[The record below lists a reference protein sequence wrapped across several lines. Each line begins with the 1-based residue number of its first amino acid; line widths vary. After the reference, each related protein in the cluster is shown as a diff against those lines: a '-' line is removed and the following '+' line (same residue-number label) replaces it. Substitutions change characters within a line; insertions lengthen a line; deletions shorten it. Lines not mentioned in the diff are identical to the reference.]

1 MMAEDIHQWLRQ
13 SVSIQQ
19 FVDTVLAYASSC
31 NSSDIHIEPFG
42 KALRIRLRCDG
53 VLMTLGDMPREH
65 LEAVTARIKVMAGLD
80 IANKRLPQDGRV
92 AWHHGEKT
100 LDLRI
105 STMPTVGGEKTVIRL
120 LDGTRTELRL
130 ESLGMDDRTVTLL
143 RHIIQRKSG
152 LWLAAGPTGS
162 GKTSTLYAAI
172 QDIVHDSI
180 HIATLEDPVEYL
192 LPGISQSQ
200 VNPKQG
206 LFFHNG
212 LRALLRQDP
221 DVLVIGEI
229 RDAETAQIAVR
240 AALTGHAVFST
251 IHTAT
256 AVEVPL
262 RLIDMGV
269 APYLVAAALQ
279 GITAQGLARRLCP
292 AWGAGHAEE
301 PPGCPQCFHRG
312 YRGRFCLCEIIP
324 VRKAMEEA
332 IRQGAN
338 RQGLTQA
345 AAADGAIFLA
355 DAAAAAVARG
365 WTTETEIRRIY
376 TA

>member
-1 MMAEDIHQWLRQ
+1 MAEDIHQWLRQ
-13 SVSIQQ
+13 SVSTQQ

-31 NSSDIHIEPFG
+31 HSSDIHVEPFG
-42 KALRIRLRCDG
+42 NALRIRLRCDG
-53 VLMTLGDMPREH
+53 VLMTLGDVPREH
-65 LEAVTARIKVMAGLD
+65 LDAITARIKVMAGLD

-92 AWHHGEKT
+92 AWRHGEKT

-120 LDGTRTELRL
+120 LDGGRTQFRL
-130 ESLGMDDRTVTLL
+130 ESLGMDERTVTLL

-192 LPGISQSQ
+192 IPGISQSQ

-229 RDAETAQIAVR
+229 RDPETAQIAVR

-262 RLIDMGV
+262 RLMDMGV

-279 GITAQGLARRLCP
+279 GITAQRLARRLCP
-292 AWGAGHAEE
+292 FCGTAHGEE

-338 RQGLTQA
+338 LHTLTQA
-345 AAADGAIFLA
+345 AAADGAVFLA
-355 DAAAAAVARG
+355 DVAAAAVARG